1 MADMNS
7 GGALRAN
14 PGAVLCGLTMKSLVE
29 LRASIQAHLDALPPG
44 EEPEPWARAQGRGRC
59 LEYLLFPCPLR
70 RPARTGTGRV
80 VCAVARTRTERI

>member
-1 MADMNS
+1 MNS

-44 EEPEPWARAQGRGRC
+44 EEPEPWAM
-59 LEYLLFPCPLR
+59 PVV
-70 RPARTGTGRV
+70 RPDVRIVHVPYNV
-80 VCAVARTRTERI
+80 VCENTLDVPRKRRRR